1 MKLLVVKTS
10 SLGDVLHCLPAV
22 TEARAMQSGLEIHW
36 LVEEQYA
43 EIPAWHPAIAKVIAV
58 AVRRWRNNP
67 VSPATRAEWRAFR
80 RAIKGEQY
88 DLVIDAQGLL
98 KSALLARQSGSCV
111 AGYDWQSCR
120 ESPASLLY
128 RKTFRVE
135 RSLHA
140 VERIRRLFAMALG
153 YRLVGG
159 QPGYAIDLTRLP
171 PGVTGAPYL
180 VWVHGSA
187 WKSKLWPRENWLQL
201 SRLAV
206 AAGFRI
212 LVPWGN
218 EEEQGRAHDLAR
230 QVAGVTALPKL
241 KLSELAAVLS
251 GAVAVVGVD
260 TGLSHLAAAVGTPSV
275 TLYGPTDPARTGT
288 WGNAQHHLKVE
299 YPCAPCF
306 SRQCRVADRGDNNAA
321 CLRTITAA
329 EAWARLREAVPG
341 LALAATAGSA
351 PTSGLRP

>member
-43 EIPAWHPAIAKVIAV
+43 EIPAWHPAIAKVIPV
-58 AVRRWRNNP
+58 AVRRWRDNP
-67 VSPATRAEWRAFR
+67 ASPSTRAEWRAFR
-80 RAIKGEQY
+80 RAVRGEQY
-88 DLVIDAQGLL
+88 DLIIDAQGLL
-98 KSALLARQSGSCV
+98 KSALLARQGGGRV
-111 AGYDWQSCR
+111 VGYDWQSCR

-135 RSLHA
+135 KALHA
-140 VERIRRLFAMALG
+140 VERIRRLFALALG
-153 YRLVGG
+153 YRLPGA

-171 PGVTGAPYL
+171 AGMAGEPYL

-206 AAGFRI
+206 AAGFRV
-212 LVPWGN
+212 LAPWGN
-218 EEEQGRAHDLAR
+218 EEEQGRAQDLAR

-241 KLSELAAVLS
+241 RLSELAAVLS
-251 GAVAVVGVD
+251 GAAAVVGVD
-260 TGLSHLAAAVGTPSV
+260 TGLSHLAAAVGTPSL

-288 WGNAQHHLKVE
+288 WGKDQHHLQVE

-306 SRQCRVADRGDNNAA
+306 SRQCRVAARGDSNAV
-321 CLRTITAA
+321 CFRTIPAA
-329 EAWARLREAVPG
+329 DAWARLRATVPN
-341 LALAATAGSA
+341 LALAATAGNA
-351 PTSGLRP
+351 TAGELRP